1 MYCCYK
7 FQAPISEEASKFLFR
22 CYTAYVVSTAMVV
35 FLLMMWYDVRTRN
48 GRYTILPNGH
58 CAVPSNPNYS
68 TQALVN
74 TVISIN
80 KVAHIVVFTVYLYY
94 TYKMKKDDININQ
107 KNLRRLHK
115 IAAAMGFTVGLSAPT
130 VYIILLMLCL
140 IFLLTS
146 CLRLLCLSSRL

>member
-1 MYCCYK
+1 
-7 FQAPISEEASKFLFR
+7 
-22 CYTAYVVSTAMVV
+22 MVV
-35 FLLMMWYDVRTRN
+35 FLLMMWYDVGTGN

-74 TVISIN
+74 TVIAIN

-107 KNLRRLHK
+107 KNLSRLHK
-115 IAAAMGFTVGLSAPT
+115 IAAAMRFTVGLSAPIY
-130 VYIILLMLCL
+130 YIAHALFC
-140 IFLLTS
+140 
-146 CLRLLCLSSRL
+146 